1 MMMMMMVIVMKITTL
16 VVMMMIEKKMTFNI
30 EDNAVGYDSDID
42 DPSLLEVLESVAV
55 TGATEKMMTMTMVM
69 AMTMMLMFWDE
80 WTYAVAY
87 GWVGGEKVP
96 E

>member
-1 MMMMMMVIVMKITTL
+1 MMMMVIVMKMAML

-55 TGATEKMMTMTMVM
+55 TGATEKMMTMVMVM
-69 AMTMMLMFWDE
+69 VMTMTMMLMFWDE